1 MLTSEW
7 SDPILKLKAIV
18 MLFIL
23 NALYQVSV
31 AIISLV
37 LWHVSSP
44 SLLTPWTCY
53 HDLLINRLVWVLI
66 TDLFIRNRSV
76 VSIDKAHRSVSLSV
90 NFRRINVYTVW
101 ADLDAVLHSILHLW
115 WKNWLWGLY
124 LILNRS
130 TLFKIL
136 AICILSLLI
145 DHFIIFQLN

>member
-1 MLTSEW
+1 
-7 SDPILKLKAIV
+7 

-37 LWHVSSP
+37 LRHVSSS
-44 SLLTPWTCY
+44 SLLTPWTCN

-66 TDLFIRNRSV
+66 TDLFIRNRPV
-76 VSIDKAHRSVSLSV
+76 VSIDKSHRSVSLCV
-90 NFRRINVYTVW
+90 NFRIINVYTVW
-101 ADLDAVLHSILHLW
+101 ADVDAVLNSVLHLW
-115 WKNWLWGLY
+115 WKNCLRSLN